1 MAAGNSNVGITPS
14 SRSRERSL
22 GVPAYVISEVEVV
35 DEQLAAE
42 YRSIAADSIAR
53 YGGRYV
59 IRGGA
64 IDIVEGE
71 RPSEQHIVVVEFPT
85 MKHAHDWYR
94 SQEYA
99 PALKLRATALR
110 AGRIV
115 DDLVTGEQLVVLAL
129 TPTPLPFQP
138 T

>member
-1 MAAGNSNVGITPS
+1 M
-14 SRSRERSL
+14 
-22 GVPAYVISEVEVV
+22 PAYVISEVEVV

-64 IDIVEGE
+64 IDIIEGE
-71 RPSEQHIVVVEFPT
+71 RPSEERIVVVEFPT
-85 MKHAHDWYR
+85 MKHAHDWYG

-99 PALKLRATALR
+99 PARKIRATALKR
-110 AGRIV
+110 R
-115 DDLVTGEQLVVLAL
+115 L
-129 TPTPLPFQP
+129 TFVEGFPEGNPDPRELGDAASAKER
-138 T
+138 